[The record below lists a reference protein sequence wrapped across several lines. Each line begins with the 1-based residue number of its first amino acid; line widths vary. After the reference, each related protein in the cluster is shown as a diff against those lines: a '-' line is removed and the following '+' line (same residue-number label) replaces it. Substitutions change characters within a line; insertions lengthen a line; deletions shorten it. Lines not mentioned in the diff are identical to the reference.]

1 MKVGNLILEK
11 KLGEGS
17 FGEVNLTK
25 IEGDNDLYATKKY
38 DREEIEKVP
47 DLERYMRSEIIIL
60 NELSHPN
67 IIKLRDAKKTKKH
80 FYFIMEYC
88 NGGNLKIVLEKY
100 QKKFGKPFSEEIIQ
114 YLMRQIMSAF
124 NYIHRKSIIHRDI
137 KLENILLKFE
147 NEEDNENLNML
158 KAEVKIID
166 FGFACKLSDQNVLKE
181 SVLGDPMNMSY
192 LIRRKLN
199 NNGRIKRLRYNIKDD
214 IWSLGSICY
223 EMLIGESILD
233 SEDMDEL
240 VEKIEKGLYNVPTNL
255 SKEVISFINCMLQY
269 DPESRLTC
277 DQLINHQFLT
287 TDVNYLHKIALNK
300 VSKVSNK
307 IIPKKNNTIWSIFNE
322 EDENKLI
329 QIGQLPVI
337 PEEKSNVPVQNN
349 NSFNPPLTKEM
360 KDNSFPDKD
369 QIKGFNTTNNSQFQ
383 NTNNINFNN
392 NSSKFNNDQNFGVFL
407 PFRGRKSN
415 LYL

>member
-11 KLGEGS
+11 KLGESS
-17 FGEVNLTK
+17 FSEVYLTT

-80 FYFIMEYC
+80 FYLVMEYC
-88 NGGNLKIVLEKY
+88 NGGNLKIALEKY
-100 QKKFGKPFSEEIIQ
+100 QKKF
-114 YLMRQIMSAF
+114 
-124 NYIHRKSIIHRDI
+124 
-137 KLENILLKFE
+137 E
-147 NEEDNENLNML
+147 NEEDKENLNML

-166 FGFACKLSDQNVLKE
+166 FGFACKFNDKNVLKD

-192 LIRRKLN
+192 LIREKLN
-199 NNGRIKRLRYNIKDD
+199 NNGRIKRLRYDIKDD

-223 EMLIGESILD
+223 EMLIGKSILD

-300 VSKVSNK
+300 VSNK

-322 EDENKLI
+322 VDENKLI